1 MPPQTV
7 DLLDTLKQVKI
18 SGHQK
23 SSSLEIF
30 HLHWPV
36 GDGPDYATLDDALQ
50 AHWIE
55 IAESTESGQVSRIK
69 IINRS
74 ERMIFLMAGEQL
86 VGCKQNRVLNSS
98 E

>member
-1 MPPQTV
+1 MPLQTFA
-7 DLLDTLKQVKI
+7 LLDTLRRVRI
-18 SGHQK
+18 SGHQQ
-23 SSSLEIF
+23 SGSLEIF

-36 GDGPDYATLDDALQ
+36 GDGPPYATLDDALQ

-74 ERMIFLMAGEQL
+74 EHTRGNARG
-86 VGCKQNRVLNSS
+86 R
-98 E
+98 